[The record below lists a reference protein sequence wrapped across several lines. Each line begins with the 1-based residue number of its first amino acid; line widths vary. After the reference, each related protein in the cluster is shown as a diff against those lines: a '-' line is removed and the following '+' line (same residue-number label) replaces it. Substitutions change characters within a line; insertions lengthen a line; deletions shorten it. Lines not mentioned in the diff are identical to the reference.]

1 MSNTIFRGL
10 RRELRK
16 LENEIHEWKEE
27 EKEKLFNEMI
37 QTINQ
42 KEKMIDHLQRTNTE
56 LVNYAINLEKVCG
69 LQ

>member
-1 MSNTIFRGL
+1 MANKIFRGL

-56 LVNYAINLEKVCG
+56 LVNYVINLEKVCG

>member
-56 LVNYAINLEKVCG
+56 LENYAINLEKVCG

>member
-1 MSNTIFRGL
+1 MNGKQYKNL
-10 RRELRK
+10 
-16 LENEIHEWKEE
+16 EE

-42 KEKMIDHLQRTNTE
+42 NEKMIDHLQRTNTE
-56 LVNYAINLEKVCG
+56 LENYAINLEKMCG